1 MNKFG
6 IAGALALGI
15 LSSNPALAQA
25 SASANA
31 TGSTTIIQPV
41 TVSKTADLVFGRV
54 VRPATGSD
62 TVSITNASDA
72 VTASGGSAVPI
83 ATTGVTTSRAKFTV
97 AGEGGQTVALTIPAN
112 FTMTGTGTD
121 IVVTLSSDKTGSQ
134 SLGGTLGTS
143 SSINLNVG
151 GSFTLAAT
159 QATGAYTGS
168 FTVSAAYN

>member
-1 MNKFG
+1 MHKLSFV
-6 IAGALALGI
+6 GALAFGI
-15 LSSNPALAQA
+15 LSTNPALAQA
-25 SASANA
+25 SASA
-31 TGSTTIIQPV
+31 TGSTTIVQPV
-41 TVSKTADLVFGRV
+41 TVTKTADLVFGRV
-54 VRPATGSD
+54 VRPVTGSD

-72 VTASGGSAVPI
+72 VTASGGSAVSV

-121 IVVTLSSDKTGSQ
+121 ILVTLSSDKTGSQ
-134 SLGGTLGTS
+134 SLGGSLGSS
-143 SSINLNVG
+143 SSISVNVG